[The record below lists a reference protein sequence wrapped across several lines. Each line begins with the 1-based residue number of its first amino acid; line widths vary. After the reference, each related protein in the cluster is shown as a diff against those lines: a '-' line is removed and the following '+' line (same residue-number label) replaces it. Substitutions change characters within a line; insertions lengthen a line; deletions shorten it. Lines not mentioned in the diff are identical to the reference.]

1 MTGIFR
7 VQATG
12 AGFGMLMIQ
21 HDGLSQITGELLC
34 LNKKHGCVL
43 RCSFSINLIALQAIF
58 DLLTTIIYTVSSFI
72 LCILRARPDA
82 DDAF

>member
-34 LNKKHGCVL
+34 LNKKHGSVFEML
-43 RCSFSINLIALQAIF
+43 FS
-58 DLLTTIIYTVSSFI
+58 D
-72 LCILRARPDA
+72 
-82 DDAF
+82 